1 MQRRHEGL
9 NREVH
14 LSEGKESMTRFADD
28 LPINLERKEPVAGQP
43 SDNRFVAKV
52 AIVTSTPNRN
62 VCRATAVPVGFKSL
76 VRLLILS
83 VVAAGSPALAAR
95 SLRYDADWRSCEQSS
110 PGCRASSFEA
120 CAFKT
125 DCTTR
130 TFRRKPMQD
139 DSWPANMNLGAAV
152 IRPAA

>member
-62 VCRATAVPVGFKSL
+62 GGRATALPVGFKSL

-83 VVAAGSPALAAR
+83 VVAQTS
-95 SLRYDADWRSCEQSS
+95 
-110 PGCRASSFEA
+110 
-120 CAFKT
+120 
-125 DCTTR
+125 
-130 TFRRKPMQD
+130 RRQRGPPRM
-139 DSWPANMNLGAAV
+139 SRLEF
-152 IRPAA
+152 